1 MPRKAS
7 NFKIGLFVT
16 AGTLICLAGIVWL
29 GATKYFQKATTYV
42 TYFSESV
49 QGLQPDSSVKY
60 LGVDVGR
67 VDKIRVAPDYR
78 LIEVVM
84 KIDFQG
90 DLSGVVAQLKMAGIT
105 GIVFIELDKK
115 DPDEPDLSP
124 KLDFTPPYPVISS
137 RPSQLTQIF
146 AVIDEMV
153 RVLRQVDFKGISEQV
168 KSSVGL
174 TESLMKQLQAM
185 LSDTDLKG
193 ISDRIKATLGAGED
207 LLRGERLGSILA
219 RLDSTAAN
227 LERASERIDKALE
240 EAKFKEV
247 MLEAKATVSEARGL
261 ITDMRAQLEGM
272 NLAETV
278 GNANRLVQAVDRRT
292 RVLAVEMTATSENLR
307 RASETLELLLERL
320 SAAPSDLIFGQP
332 PPQGRRQ

>member
-16 AGTLICLAGIVWL
+16 AGALICLAAIVWL
-29 GATKYFQKATTYV
+29 GATKYFQKASTYV

-105 GIVFIELDKK
+105 GIVFVELDRRA
-115 DPDEPDLSP
+115 PDEPDLSP
-124 KLDFTPPYPVISS
+124 RLDFTPPYPVIAS

-153 RVLRQVDFKGISEQV
+153 RVIRQVDFKGISEQI

-174 TESLMKQLQAM
+174 TESLVKQLQGM
-185 LSDTDLKG
+185 LNDADLKG
-193 ISDRIKATLGAGED
+193 ISDKVKATLGAGED

-219 RLDSTAAN
+219 RLESTATN
-227 LERASERIDKALE
+227 LERASGRVDKALE

-247 MLEAKATVSEARGL
+247 ILEAKATVSEARGL
-261 ITDMRAQLEGM
+261 ISDMRGQLEAM

-278 GNANRLVQAVDRRT
+278 GHANRLLEGVDRRT
-292 RVLAVEMTATSENLR
+292 RAVAVEMTATSENLR
-307 RASETLELLLERL
+307 RASETLDLILERL
-320 SAAPSDLIFGQP
+320 STSPSDLIFGQP
-332 PPQGRRQ
+332 PPPARR

>member
-1 MPRKAS
+1 
-7 NFKIGLFVT
+7 
-16 AGTLICLAGIVWL
+16 LAVIVWL
-29 GATKYFQKATTYV
+29 GASKYLQKASTYV

-67 VDKIRVAPDYR
+67 VDKIRVAPDYK
-78 LIEVVM
+78 LIEVLM

-90 DLSGVVAQLKMAGIT
+90 DLGQVVAQLKMAGIT

-124 KLDFTPPYPVISS
+124 KLDFTPPYPVIAS
-137 RPSQLTQIF
+137 RPSQLTQVF

-153 RVLRQVDFKGISEQV
+153 RVIRQVDFKGISEQI

-174 TESLMKQLQAM
+174 TESLMKQLQGM
-185 LSDTDLKG
+185 LNDADLKG
-193 ISDRIKATLGAGED
+193 VSDQAKATLRAGEE
-207 LLRGERLGSILA
+207 LLGGHQMGVIMAKLESTTANLEKAAA
-219 RLDSTAAN
+219 RLD
-227 LERASERIDKALE
+227 RALE
-240 EAKFKEV
+240 EARFQEV
-247 MLEAKATVSEARGL
+247 LLEAKATVSEARGL
-261 ITDMRAQLEGM
+261 IKDMRAQLEGM

-278 GNANRLVQAVDRRT
+278 GNANRLVQGVDRRT